1 MLAGMQDTWPWR
13 SDGLLDS
20 PSEPGRPVPY
30 LDEVALQ
37 FPDLVIVAGHIG
49 FPWTEGAQAFHL
61 YFSGRAG

>member
-1 MLAGMQDTWPWR
+1 MLAGMQDTWPCL

-49 FPWTEGAQAFHL
+49 FPWTEGAPACHL
-61 YFSGRAG
+61 CFIGRAG